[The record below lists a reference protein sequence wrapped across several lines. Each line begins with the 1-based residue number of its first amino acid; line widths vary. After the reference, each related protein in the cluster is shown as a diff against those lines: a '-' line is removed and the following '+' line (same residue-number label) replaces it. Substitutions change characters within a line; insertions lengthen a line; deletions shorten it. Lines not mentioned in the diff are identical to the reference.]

1 MNSENYNKF
10 PVKIPTLLPKVF
22 KELRKKNGSIL
33 LEIKMNWEEILEKEF
48 SSVCFASSLKRI
60 NNKNILT
67 IVSDDRNI
75 LELSYSANILK
86 NKINNFFNGVIV
98 DEIKFK
104 KILQY

>member
-1 MNSENYNKF
+1 
-10 PVKIPTLLPKVF
+10 
-22 KELRKKNGSIL
+22 
-33 LEIKMNWEEILEKEF
+33 MNWEEILEKEF

-86 NKINNFFNGVIV
+86 NKINNFFNWVIV

>member
-1 MNSENYNKF
+1 
-10 PVKIPTLLPKVF
+10 
-22 KELRKKNGSIL
+22 
-33 LEIKMNWEEILEKEF
+33 MNWEEILEKEF